1 MKSASNR
8 TLGRSGAV
16 SFELIIVFMTF
27 FTFFLAICDL
37 GRFWVTT
44 NSVRTLASELVRQTL
59 IYCGNQDTITAGSQ
73 TTICTLPAT
82 GVNSVATAEASVPF
96 LGTAV
101 GTNGFVT
108 APSASRAAMNTTTGV
123 MPITASV
130 SYYFSFMLPVWRGI
144 ITQVAQDTQLGY

>member
-1 MKSASNR
+1 M
-8 TLGRSGAV
+8 

-59 IYCGNQDTITAGSQ
+59 IYCAGQSQ
-73 TTICTLPAT
+73 TTACALPST
-82 GVNSVATAEASVPF
+82 GTHSVATAEASVPF

-130 SYYFSFMLPVWRGI
+130 SYYFNFMLPVWRGI
-144 ITQVAQDTQLGY
+144 ITQVGQDTQLGY